1 MNNDLRQQILVSL
14 RADGVGEADKL
25 REAMARIKE
34 EVANLARGFG
44 AGTVSFEEL
53 RKESGR
59 LGTSLN
65 FCTNLLK
72 ENEATI
78 QAVDVGLHKLQV
90 TAIGFGDA
98 YRAAMERAAQAS
110 DALEL
115 KEAERV
121 AKSIQQFED
130 WLARHESGAAADE
143 IKEAERLARLA
154 TAHDAML
161 AREEA
166 AELAAAEA
174 REARLARRLAAELA
188 ADARREASATA
199 LELAEAERLA
209 RLAGQHDAMLERE
222 EAAGAAAELAEAERL
237 ARLAAQHE
245 TMLGREEAA
254 GAEAALKEAERLA
267 KLATQHDAMLAREA
281 AAGEAAALAEA
292 ERLAK
297 LAAQHEAMLAR
308 EEAAEVAAALAEAER
323 LAKLAT
329 QHEAMLARQ
338 EAADLAAIEAR
349 EAQLARQLAGEI
361 AAGEREAAAAVA
373 NAAEIASAR
382 ASLNMQRRDSL
393 DAAMVAFQNEALKT
407 QRVISG
413 IGTVADHS
421 HEKANKF
428 GYAILNISHAF
439 QDLQYG
445 IGAVL
450 NNIPLVM
457 TSLGFGPGAAGA
469 VMALGVTAEVVRG
482 QMGSLSAALGLADDP
497 AKKLG
502 ASIAEVQE
510 KVKALSGKTI
520 MFAADFKDLDEA
532 EKRLE
537 RLQKLKALVE
547 GTKETDAEKSLSQVA
562 QGIVTAK
569 AGGSKAVAKAVGE
582 IEATRGVEHGSQMD
596 VNIVANSQDQID
608 RINKDIAANN
618 YDWRNPIGV
627 AQQMGAQQLM
637 LMELTRRRDAAAE
650 RLKGAREGFVGEET
664 GKFLAGDPEAIKRM
678 KNRVAQFPGAFTF
691 EGGQAIAAMPGSPE
705 EMQAR
710 ADKKVG
716 VDQAAGL
723 DAANKKDLDEW
734 NRLEKA
740 KRVARQ
746 QKKRADDAAAKRAAT
761 EREQAVSAQ
770 VNLFDTEFAQQR
782 GPGSLDSAI
791 LARAGQGQAAQTIQA
806 DLGATMRRQ
815 MAGKV
820 PADMVDEVADGI
832 VKKAVDAV
840 RAEVAAAGGGRAG
853 VADVAAGR
861 ADKLNRAQDLAG
873 KRAGRAEVGAYEEDL
888 AGRIFDQAGGQFNP
902 QAARAAAHRAVQ
914 NMKDGQGEHEAT
926 WNAVL
931 ATIEDLGREVNHMR
945 QGLAGVRNRL
955 NAQGAQNRRN
965 RAQLPPA
972 LPQFP

>member
-130 WLARHESGAAADE
+130 WLARHE
-143 IKEAERLARLA
+143 
-154 TAHDAML
+154 
-161 AREEA
+161 
-166 AELAAAEA
+166 
-174 REARLARRLAAELA
+174 
-188 ADARREASATA
+188 
-199 LELAEAERLA
+199 
-209 RLAGQHDAMLERE
+209 
-222 EAAGAAAELAEAERL
+222 AGAAAAEIKESERQ
-237 ARLAAQHE
+237 ARLLTDHE
-245 TMLGREEAA
+245 ARLTREGVA
-254 GAEAALKEAERLA
+254 
-267 KLATQHDAMLAREA
+267 DA
-281 AAGEAAALAEA
+281 AAALAEA
-292 ERLAK
+292 ERVAK
-297 LAAQHEAMLAR
+297 LATDHDARMAREAAAELAAAENREALLAR
-308 EEAAEVAAALAEAER
+308 EVAAEIAAHDVEESARAAAALAEAER
-323 LAKLAT
+323 VAKLA
-329 QHEAMLARQ
+329 LAHDARRERE
-338 EAADLAAIEAR
+338 EAADLAAVEAR
-349 EAQLARQLAGEI
+349 EAQLARQVTAEV
-361 AAGEREAAAAVA
+361 AASEREAAAAVA

-502 ASIAEVQE
+502 SSIAEVQQ
-510 KVKALSGKTI
+510 KVAALSGKTI

-547 GTKETDAEKSLSQVA
+547 GTRDSDAEKSLSQVVQA
-562 QGIVTAK
+562 IVTGK
-569 AGGSKAVAKAVGE
+569 AGGSKEVARAVGE
-582 IEATRGVEHGSQMD
+582 IEATRGVDHASPMD
-596 VNIVANSQDQID
+596 VNIVANNQAQID
-608 RINKDIAANN
+608 RINADIKAKN
-618 YDWRNPIGV
+618 YDWRNPIAA
-627 AQQMGAQQLM
+627 AQQMVAQQLM
-637 LMELTRRRDAAAE
+637 LPKLAYDRDAAAQ
-650 RLKGAREGFVGEET
+650 RIKGAREGFAMEET
-664 GKFLAGDPEAIKRM
+664 GKFEAGEPEAIKRM

-691 EGGQAIAAMPGSPE
+691 DAVQAIGAMPGSAE
-705 EMQAR
+705 EMRLA
-710 ADKKVG
+710 AEKKVG

-806 DLGATMRRQ
+806 DLGAAMRRQ

-861 ADKLNRAQDLAG
+861 AEKLNRAQDLAG

-888 AGRIFDQAGGQFNP
+888 AGRIFAEAGGQFNP

-914 NMKDGQGEHEAT
+914 NMKDGQGEQQAT

-945 QGLAGVRNRL
+945 QGLNGVRNRL